1 MKHPREQTVKKIA
14 LITAWLVDT
23 PEAYKG
29 KTNEDI
35 EKEILEE
42 ISLIPYIARIERAG
56 ENYYSKVTIGHET
69 IEQSPPV
76 AQRLA
81 FKDWW
86 SGGIDSYV
94 DVLYPRLQ
102 LMKRLL

>member
-42 ISLIPYIARIERAG
+42 ISLIPYIARIERALERIIIVRSLLG
-56 ENYYSKVTIGHET
+56 MKQLSNHLQWLNAWLLRIGGAVELT
-69 IEQSPPV
+69 
-76 AQRLA
+76 
-81 FKDWW
+81 
-86 SGGIDSYV
+86 
-94 DVLYPRLQ
+94 
-102 LMKRLL
+102 LMLTYFIHGFN